1 MQNIFGYNPN
11 QGFIYIDLGDTLIS
25 VQAHHS
31 PGQLGNWFSTLPI
44 FDNYD
49 KALSSYL
56 SKEENRKKRIKK
68 ALTGIDRQ
76 FKELEATYG
85 SEVFEDDNY
94 NNMY

>member
-1 MQNIFGYNPN
+1 MKNIYGYNPN

-56 SKEENRKKRIKK
+56 YNKENIKKPVKK

-76 FKELEATYG
+76 FKELEATHMG
-85 SEVFEDDNY
+85 SEFEDDNY